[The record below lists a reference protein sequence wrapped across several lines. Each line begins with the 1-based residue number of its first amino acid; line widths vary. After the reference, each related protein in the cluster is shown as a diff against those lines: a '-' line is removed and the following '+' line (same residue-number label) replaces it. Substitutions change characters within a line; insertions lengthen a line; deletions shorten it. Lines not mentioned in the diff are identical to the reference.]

1 MAARRHRSAF
11 AALTLVALVMLALAA
26 DPAGAGLMAPAPAA
40 AAPAVSAVA
49 GAALEP
55 GTLTAV
61 PPASGD
67 SSQSSDPTAGI
78 APGAAPA
85 PSVPAA
91 VPTAPG
97 DPAGGTAAAAQ
108 RPAAG
113 TPEAGAGSPSL
124 SPALGPECLGES
136 RSLILS
142 SGMPYTP
149 VRVQGHTGFFVVD
162 LGADGSAISPST
174 FLGGRGPQP
183 LAGSPDRFAG
193 VEFFGPWG
201 PLRLSVQ
208 DHSGIRGPLPQ
219 AGLIGTDLLRGHV
232 LTLDFA
238 NGLLRR
244 AAAERFCSDAQLRQA
259 GFRPLS
265 SRHYFGT
272 AAARLTCPAAP
283 RSNACPNIPTVPVRI
298 GAASAVA
305 QVDTGYADGLRPAM
319 NINGALLRRLQAAGV
334 GLIRD
339 PSADLRLSSCVP
351 GQGEAVLAYR
361 LPDGMAV
368 ELVGTDGAAVRRQAG
383 VTLFLKDS
391 PAPIRRCGG
400 IGTWSEPA
408 AQLGVSFVNDGSLVV
423 DPFSQRLW
431 FRPPPF
437 SPGVPPPR
445 PGPGRAG

>member
-1 MAARRHRSAF
+1 MAARRRLAE
-11 AALTLVALVMLALAA
+11 AAVLALVALVVLALGAGPSAASPALFAA
-26 DPAGAGLMAPAPAA
+26 DGRD
-40 AAPAVSAVA
+40 SA
-49 GAALEP
+49 
-55 GTLTAV
+55 
-61 PPASGD
+61 
-67 SSQSSDPTAGI
+67 
-78 APGAAPA
+78 APGAPQA
-85 PSVPAA
+85 S
-91 VPTAPG
+91 
-97 DPAGGTAAAAQ
+97 
-108 RPAAG
+108 
-113 TPEAGAGSPSL
+113 AGSPSPTAPL
-124 SPALGPECLGES
+124 ECLGES
-136 RSLILS
+136 RLLILS

-149 VRVQGHTGFFVVD
+149 VRMQGHTGFFVVD

-174 FLGGRGPQP
+174 FLGGRGPEP
-183 LAGSPDRFAG
+183 LAGSSDRFAG
-193 VEFFGPWG
+193 FEFFGPWG
-201 PLRLSVQ
+201 PLRLSIQ

-219 AGLIGTDLLRGHV
+219 AGLIGTDLLLGHV

-238 NGLLRR
+238 NGLLHR

-272 AAARLTCPAAP
+272 ATARLTCPAAP
-283 RSNACPNIPTVPVRI
+283 RSGPCPNIPTVPVRI

-305 QVDTGYADGLRPAM
+305 QVDTGYADRLRPAM
-319 NINGALLRRLQAAGV
+319 NINSALLRQLQAAGV

-339 PSADLRLSSCVP
+339 PGADLRLSSCVA

-361 LPDGMAV
+361 LPDDTAV
-368 ELVGTDGAAVRRQAG
+368 ELVGGDGAAVRRLAG

-408 AQLGVSFVNDGSLVV
+408 AQLGASFVNDGSLVV

-437 SPGVPPPR
+437 NPTGPRLR